1 MAELMIEE
9 KDSTFVIRTP
19 SGSWEFANDAT
30 NKKLSLIFLRAWQD
44 DQTGKPLYTFQAI
57 AEAFG
62 YEDRRNVNN
71 YWREF
76 EASEGQ
82 FARFF
87 LRKRKVDQAV
97 VAAVE
102 QELRGQLQLSVTE
115 LAQRV
120 NQRLERSDLTES
132 NIRVA
137 LDQIPATLL
146 HHELLYQWQAGVFHP
161 KEEVILE
168 EVMASL
174 KAEKAPQNKEV
185 LEKLSTLGVRGADE
199 EEEAALVQRS
209 QSEAVAELLN
219 PELSVAQ
226 ISPGVQK
233 MVFAMNLYYW
243 NVPLSRIGLWMG
255 QGKSTIYGWVIGL
268 AVALWRL
275 LATPLSEQLKA
286 TYLYVDEKWLK
297 IGGKWHYWFVALDG
311 QTGLPVVAHLL
322 PTRSQW
328 ACRWIFLKVK
338 VLGKWPRAV
347 ITDGLAGYA
356 ASLPKVFASAKHLL
370 CLFHHQQ
377 AVSKWVGQ
385 HLPTL
390 SEPEAQAI
398 KTQMKK
404 VVQTS
409 DVRTVKRRL
418 QTLEEEEQQQGWGL
432 GDWISRVRQNLGAL
446 IPSLRNN
453 HLPRTTN
460 EIERFFR
467 VFQRFYKTRGGFHSV
482 ISAKRELMLFLVMYL
497 FTKQAGSKKAP
508 IETVFS
514 QATQTPL
521 YHLINDP
528 FGSGMMKICQEN
540 QEIGEMATNSLKIPA
555 LC

>member
-9 KDSTFVIRTP
+9 KDNTFVIRTP

-82 FARFF
+82 FARFL
-87 LRKRKVDQAV
+87 LRKRKVDQGV
-97 VAAVE
+97 VTAVE
-102 QELRGQLQLSVTE
+102 QELRGQLQLSVKE

-146 HHELLYQWQAGVFHP
+146 HHELVYQWQAGVFHP

-174 KAEKAPQNKEV
+174 KAEQAPPNREV
-185 LEKLSTLGVRGADE
+185 LEKLATLGVTEADE

-219 PELSVAQ
+219 PELSVDQ
-226 ISPGVQK
+226 ISPGIQK

-268 AVALWRL
+268 AVALWTL
-275 LATPLSEQLKA
+275 LATPLSKQLKA
-286 TYLYVDEKWLK
+286 SYLYVDEKWLK

-311 QTGLPVVAHLL
+311 QTGLPLLAHLL

-377 AVSKWVGQ
+377 GVSKWVGQ

-418 QTLEEEEQQQGWGL
+418 QTLEEEQEQQGWGL

-453 HLPRTTN
+453 GLPRTTN

-467 VFQRFYKTRGGFHSV
+467 AFQRFYKTRGGFHSV
-482 ISAKRELMLFLVMYL
+482 ISAKRELMLFLDVL
-497 FTKQAGSKKAP
+497 PAGRCDNC
-508 IETVFS
+508 F
-514 QATQTPL
+514 
-521 YHLINDP
+521 
-528 FGSGMMKICQEN
+528 
-540 QEIGEMATNSLKIPA
+540 A
-555 LC
+555 L